1 MPATAGT
8 ITPCPSL
15 PIPCRECEPL
25 LNKDTF
31 ATDPAKFHIANQGV
45 AKVRL
50 PTDAADLTVLR
61 GELQTFVCDGA
72 YEEGLTR
79 ILEAFLGAGAGS
91 GGGDAPAVWISGF
104 YGSGKSHMAKVLG
117 ALWTNQVF
125 PDGAVA
131 EGIIPNLPAS
141 VKAAL
146 KELRIAA
153 RRAGG
158 VVVGGDTL
166 GNGPSDPTEATLQ
179 IILRAVG
186 LPSQVRSAQVALW
199 LHDEGLLEP
208 MKARLGA
215 TFDTDIDNFIL
226 SSRFAP
232 ALHDLRPDLAN
243 DARMLRDFLRAEFP
257 EPPPVTVD
265 MLERL
270 AKRAL
275 LVGRKDMPLTLI
287 VLDEVQQFI
296 RQDPALTL
304 TVQGIAEQLSSR
316 FEGKLLLVATG
327 QQALSDQPNL
337 QKLMGRFKVQV
348 SLSSA
353 DINSV
358 IRKTIL
364 LKKRAAAAPIQ
375 AMLEANAGEIS
386 RQLSGA
392 KIAHATADNADAAL
406 DWPLLPSRR
415 RLWVEIMR
423 ALDPTRLG
431 STLRNQLSSTLDAA
445 RAYADKPLGY
455 AVPADFLYGQVASEA
470 SNVGLLQAETKARI
484 DTLQAGGE
492 DDRLKARVLSL
503 VYMLSQIS
511 GEADVHGVRAQADAI
526 ADLMVVNL
534 AGEPELRP
542 RVKTA
547 LEALAEDGAILEVA
561 GAWRIQTK
569 ESADWEKAFRDAER
583 REMADIAATTR
594 DRRDVLVRALDDAL
608 AGVSNIAQGLA
619 KESRRIVRLAPE
631 DKEPADGVPFR
642 LHSGWDEALEAVERA
657 VAAAPPTDPSVHVLI
672 PPLDTNELTRALA
685 ARRAAEHVLQVRGV
699 VSTDAGREARQ
710 AMLGRRDRG
719 EDDARTIVRDAVRKA
734 KVLQAGGALVTGGL
748 ADAVKAA
755 AAKSIVRRYREFAVA
770 DHAGW
775 GRAYERAQRNDPDAL
790 KSVDHSGPP
799 EAHPVAKAL
808 LAELGPGRK
817 GADLRRKF
825 DEPPYG
831 WPKDAVD
838 AVLVALANAS
848 FLRVTG
854 EDGKPAIL
862 TDLPRAKIGVCTFR
876 SETTVV
882 GITDRLAVR
891 GLLNEVGLPFTPNQE
906 HLVLSGLLER
916 LEQLAKGSGDVAP
929 APAPQPVPDLA
940 ALRSVSDNDL
950 LVKLAAA
957 APTLKAAIGGWRV
970 AGAAIADRLPRWRL
984 AERLVRLG
992 AADQDADLDAIR
1004 ASRGLLAEPDPAP
1017 AIVQAA
1023 AEALRE
1029 RLNSA
1034 WAAWQAAWSA
1044 GEARLADDATWA
1056 RLTPDQKHDLRLQ
1069 AGLLAV
1075 DAPTVETPETIAASL
1090 EKRGLTQW
1098 DSDIKALPQRV
1109 ADALAEAAALLEP
1122 KARAVHLRSGL
1133 IKTQIELDAW
1143 LAQARERLE
1152 MGLTAGP
1159 VIPKV

>member
-1 MPATAGT
+1 M
-8 ITPCPSL
+8 
-15 PIPCRECEPL
+15 

-31 ATDPAKFHIANQGV
+31 ATDPAAFHIANQGV

-50 PTDAADLTVLR
+50 PVEVADLTVLR
-61 GELQTFVCDGA
+61 GELETFVCDGH
-72 YEEGLTR
+72 YEDGLAR
-79 ILEAFLGAGAGS
+79 ILDAFLGAGT
-91 GGGDAPAVWISGF
+91 GDAPAVWISGF

-117 ALWTNQVF
+117 ALWTNQTF
-125 PDGAVA
+125 SDGATA
-131 EGIIPNLPAS
+131 EGVIRHIPPS
-141 VKAAL
+141 VKAGL
-146 KELRIAA
+146 KELRAAA
-153 RRAGG
+153 RRSGG

-186 LPSQVRSAQVALW
+186 LPSQPRAAQVALW
-199 LHDEGLLEP
+199 LHDEDLLTP
-208 MKARLGA
+208 MKAALGA
-215 TFDTDIDNFIL
+215 QFDTDIANFIL
-226 SSRFAP
+226 SPRFAP
-232 ALHDLRPDLAN
+232 ALHHLRPDLAS
-243 DARMLRDFLRAEFP
+243 DAKMLRSFLREQFP

-265 MLERL
+265 MLESL

-275 LVGRKDMPLTLI
+275 LAGRKEMPLTLI

-296 RQDPALTL
+296 RQDPSLTL

-364 LKKRAAAAPIQ
+364 LKKPGAGANIA

-386 RQLSGA
+386 RQLSGSR
-392 KIAHATADNADAAL
+392 IAHTTADNADATL

-445 RAYADKPLGY
+445 RAYGDLPLGA

-470 SNVGLLQAETKARI
+470 ANVGLLQAETKARI
-484 DTLQAGGE
+484 DTLLAGSD

-511 GEADVHGVRAQADAI
+511 SDADVHGVRAQADPI

-542 RVKTA
+542 RVAAA
-547 LEALAEDGAILEVA
+547 LAALAEDGAILEVA

-569 ESADWEKAFRDAER
+569 ESADWEKAFKDAER
-583 REMADIAATTR
+583 RELGDTAATSR
-594 DRRDVLVRALDDAL
+594 DRRDLLGRAIDDAL
-608 AGVSNIAQGLA
+608 AGASAVPHGLA
-619 KESRRIVRLAPE
+619 KEPRRIHRLAHNE
-631 DKEPADGVPFR
+631 KESGDGVPLR
-642 LHSGWDEALEAVERA
+642 LHNGWEEPMEAVERSI
-657 VAAAPPTDPSVHVLI
+657 AALPPTDPSVHVLI
-672 PPLDTNELTRALA
+672 PALDTNELNRALA
-685 ARRAAEHVLQVRGV
+685 AKRAAISVLQIRGV
-699 VSTDAGREARQ
+699 VSTDAAREARQ
-710 AMLGRRDRG
+710 SMEGRRDRA
-719 EDDARTIVRDAVRKA
+719 EDQARTIIRDAVRKA
-734 KVLQAGGALVTGGL
+734 RVLQAGGAQVAGVM
-748 ADAVKAA
+748 ADAVKTAA
-755 AAKSIVRRYREFAVA
+755 ARSIARRYPDFGVA

-775 GRAYERAQRNDPDAL
+775 GRALERAQRKDPEAM
-790 KSVDHSGPP
+790 KAVDHSGPP
-799 EAHPVAKAL
+799 ETHPVAKAL

-817 GADLRRKF
+817 GADLRRTF
-825 DEPPYG
+825 EEPPYG

-838 AVLVALANAS
+838 AALVALANAGL
-848 FLRVTG
+848 LRVTG
-854 EDGKPAIL
+854 EDGKPASL
-862 TDLPRAKIGVCTFR
+862 PDLHRSKIGLCTFR
-876 SETTVV
+876 SETVIVTVLH
-882 GITDRLAVR
+882 RMAVR
-891 GLLNEVGLPFTPNQE
+891 SLFNEVGQSFTQGQE
-906 HLVLSGLLER
+906 HLDVSGLLER
-916 LEQLAKGSGDVAP
+916 LEQLAAASGGEPP
-929 APAPQPVPDLA
+929 APAPRSVPDLA
-940 ALRSVSDNDL
+940 ALRSVSGNDL
-950 LVKLAAA
+950 LVRLADAAPALKAELADWRAAA
-957 APTLKAAIGGWRV
+957 ALIV
-970 AGAAIADRLPRWRL
+970 DRLPRWRL

-992 AADQDADLDAIR
+992 ADAQAPDVDAIR
-1004 ASRGLLAEPDPAP
+1004 RARGLLATPDPVP
-1017 AIVQAA
+1017 PVILAA
-1023 AEALRE
+1023 AASLRE
-1029 RLNSA
+1029 RLNQSWSDWRAA
-1034 WAAWQAAWSA
+1034 WAA
-1044 GEARLADDATWA
+1044 GEARLGEDATWA
-1056 RLTPDQKHDLRLQ
+1056 RLTPEQKHDLRLQ
-1069 AGLLAV
+1069 AGLLMAE
-1075 DAPTVETPETIAASL
+1075 APAVETPETIAGSL
-1090 EKRGLTQW
+1090 DKRGLPQW

-1109 ADALAEAAALLEP
+1109 AEALAEAAALLEP

-1152 MGLTAGP
+1152 KGLTAGP